1 MTKPTQTS
9 QQSARQAPRR
19 FRGFT
24 LIELMV
30 SISIM
35 SIIMLAFGGL
45 MTRTNIVVTQGEKR
59 MRADAAASAISRLIR
74 NDIRKMTKN
83 GFLRMSPDKLMFV
96 IAGKTQSAFSEQSG
110 DGAIIVYGRDEDS
123 NVLYRKILVLAKKA
137 PTTEGNKVVDCLLWD
152 KDNAGTKK
160 ALDLAELQVMGTEKM
175 TQIMDQVVAEI
186 EKDDLAYPP
195 RRLSQLEGTMWMV
208 LAGGCKELK
217 ITSRSTKKN
226 EWKEGGG
233 THTRHNQSSW
243 PAALKFKFKL
253 SSDSLV
259 GSAIAEAGNTS
270 GDVEYEIICPI
281 GH

>member
-9 QQSARQAPRR
+9 QQPARPASRR
-19 FRGFT
+19 FAGFT

-35 SIIMLAFGGL
+35 AIIMLAFGGL
-45 MTRTNIVVTQGEKR
+45 MTRTNVVVTQGEKR
-59 MRADAAASAISRLIR
+59 MRADASASAISRLIR

-83 GFLRMSPDKLMFV
+83 GFLRMSSDKLMFV

-110 DGAIIVYGRDEDS
+110 DGAIIIYGRDEGS

-137 PTTEGNKVVDCLLWD
+137 PTTAGKEEVDCLLW
-152 KDNAGTKK
+152 NNNGVRTP
-160 ALDLAELQVMGTEKM
+160 LDLAELQVMSTGKM
-175 TQIMDQVVAEI
+175 TEIMDQVVSDI
-186 EKDDLAYPP
+186 EDDSLAYPP
-195 RRLSQLEGTMWMV
+195 RTLHQVTKTMWMV

-226 EWKEGGG
+226 EWKDGGG

-253 SSDSLV
+253 SADSLV
-259 GSAIAEAGNTS
+259 GAAIAEAGTTS

>member
-1 MTKPTQTS
+1 MIKPTQIS
-9 QQSARQAPRR
+9 QQPARPTHRESA
-19 FRGFT
+19 GFT

-35 SIIMLAFGGL
+35 AIIMLAFGGL

-74 NDIRKMTKN
+74 NDIRKMSKN
-83 GFLRMSPDKLMFV
+83 GFLRISGEKLVFV

-110 DGAIIVYGRDEDS
+110 DGAIIIYGRDDGS
-123 NVLYRKILVLAKKA
+123 NVLYRKILVLAKNA
-137 PTTEGNKVVDCLLWD
+137 PTTDENKVIDCLLWD
-152 KDNAGTKK
+152 NAGTKTP
-160 ALDLAELQVMGTEKM
+160 LDLAELQVMSTGKM
-175 TQIMDQVVAEI
+175 TSIMDQVVADI
-186 EKDDLAYPP
+186 DNDDLAYPP
-195 RRLSQLEGTMWMV
+195 RRLKQVNQTMWMV
-208 LAGGCKELK
+208 LAGGCKELS
-217 ITSRSTKKN
+217 ISSRPTKKN

-253 SSDSLV
+253 SADSLV
-259 GSAIAEAGNTS
+259 GAAIAEAGDVS
-270 GDVEYEIICPI
+270 GDVEYEIVCPI